1 MTDYWCRFVDSRG
14 RVYASEKLVAR
25 DDSEAIAKARAIPLR
40 SAGDSF
46 ELWDG
51 RRHVDV
57 GHPREAARIGCVRRH
72 ASWRGGAD
80 LWFNEAVRQ
89 VTLERRNT

>member
-25 DDSEAIAKARAIPLR
+25 NDAEAIAKARAIPLR
-40 SAGDSF
+40 TRDDSF

-51 RRHVDV
+51 SRLVDLE
-57 GHPREAARIGCVRRH
+57 HPREA
-72 ASWRGGAD
+72 
-80 LWFNEAVRQ
+80 L
-89 VTLERRNT
+89 RNG